1 MQQMEERQSSLRYQI
16 GQHVRIVKGLD
27 VGHRGEIIQIFPGR
41 DRPYVV
47 KMNEARFVHHPEENL
62 VPVEVPATAD

>member
-1 MQQMEERQSSLRYQI
+1 
-16 GQHVRIVKGLD
+16 

-47 KMNEARFVHHPEENL
+47 KMNEAWFVHHPEENL